1 MTKVLLV
8 EDEPLAVKRLT
19 RLINEL
25 APDFEIYK
33 VIDSVEETV
42 AFLDSEEVDLI
53 FMDIHLSDGNS
64 FSVFDKVKNPV
75 RTPIIFSTAYDQYAI
90 RAFKLNSVDY
100 LLKPVEKEEL
110 AQAIEKFRSQQVSPG
125 FDLDALRTAITGT
138 EKTYQKRFIVSSGE
152 KIKSVKIDDVAYF
165 FGQQKYVFLVTHD
178 NRRHIIDYTLT
189 QLEDLLDPEEYFR
202 INRQF
207 IIAFDAIQQMHT
219 WSKSRVKIDLAP
231 EPDREAIVSIDRSG
245 AFKRWLDR

>member
-1 MTKVLLV
+1 MAKVLIV

-19 RLINEL
+19 RLIKEL

-33 VIDSVEETV
+33 VVDSVSDTV

-75 RTPIIFSTAYDQYAI
+75 KTPIIFSTAYDQYAI

-100 LLKPVEKEEL
+100 LLKPVDKDEL
-110 AQAIEKFRSQQVSPG
+110 TKAIEKFREQQMAPG
-125 FDLDALRTAITGT
+125 LDLNALRSAL
-138 EKTYQKRFIVSSGE
+138 KSPSSSYQKRFIVSSGE
-152 KIKSVKIDDVAYF
+152 KIKSVKIDEVAYF
-165 FGQQKYVFLVTHD
+165 FGQQKYVFLITHD

-189 QLEDLLDPEEYFR
+189 QLTELLDPEQFFR

-207 IIAFDAIQQMHT
+207 IIGFDAIKQMHT

-231 EPDREAIVSIDRSG
+231 TPDLEAIVSIDRSG
-245 AFKRWLDR
+245 DFKRWLDR